1 MDLGPGSPG
10 VVRLKHET
18 HGVERHANLTLFFR
32 EDEYLVK
39 SNSKC
44 NGLLLLVFDGWL
56 MSKNRK
62 DIFSAFFRREDALTT
77 IEVFPWVAK
86 GLYKVFNV

>member
-1 MDLGPGSPG
+1 MKMVARWTSRVYIPCIYLFATSSLFSLRLQESLALMDLGPGSPG

-44 NGLLLLVFDGWL
+44 NGLLLLVFDG
-56 MSKNRK
+56 
-62 DIFSAFFRREDALTT
+62 
-77 IEVFPWVAK
+77 
-86 GLYKVFNV
+86 